1 MCLHLLLFKVQI
13 TQRFASGQR
22 TYVCSRHPAGSTRPR
37 RCDAAGSAAVI
48 TAYAKFQQT
57 AHFWSRLL
65 FACAH
70 PFNIPPSP
78 PPPRPSLPRNH
89 QAVHSRWPGKSRPRQ
104 GLGGAPCRTSRG
116 QLCARACSARA
127 HRPKRAERLW
137 VARHVPGQALMLACP
152 QAAARREG
160 RPARAPCSAPRS
172 RCACDVCF
180 VSQQLQTAIHATSF
194 RRPLRP
200 GARSPAGRFRAAR
213 SLARR
218 LDRLT
223 RAVCGLQRERE
234 RRQRRSLLR
243 LGPLGRDARPAL
255 PQRRRL
261 TPGAA
266 PAPRGRPGPWRRRR
280 RPGAPPATPPAR
292 RPE

>member
-78 PPPRPSLPRNH
+78 PPLRPSLPRNH

-160 RPARAPCSAPRS
+160 RPARAPCSALALRVCRLFCVSTAPNSHPRHFIS
-172 RCACDVCF
+172 EA
-180 VSQQLQTAIHATSF
+180 A
-194 RRPLRP
+194 PP
-200 GARSPAGRFRAAR
+200 GRSLAGRPVSRR
-213 SLARR
+213 SLAR
-218 LDRLT
+218 
-223 RAVCGLQRERE
+223 
-234 RRQRRSLLR
+234 S
-243 LGPLGRDARPAL
+243 PPRPPHA
-255 PQRRRL
+255 RRL
-261 TPGAA
+261 RAS
-266 PAPRGRPGPWRRRR
+266 
-280 RPGAPPATPPAR
+280 AR
-292 RPE
+292 T